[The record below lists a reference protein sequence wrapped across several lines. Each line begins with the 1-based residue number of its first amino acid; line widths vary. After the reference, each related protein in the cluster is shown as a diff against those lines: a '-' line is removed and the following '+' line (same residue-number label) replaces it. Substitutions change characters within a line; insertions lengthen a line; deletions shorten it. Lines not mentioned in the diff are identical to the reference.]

1 MMHIDFMIVF
11 FTNKKSLQ
19 PKSSKVLRTKR
30 QLYANK
36 VNFFRFQFSG
46 GAAFFDIDARHQAI
60 ALPKLV
66 FFQYFRIS
74 EGPKF

>member
-46 GAAFFDIDARHQAI
+46 DAAFFDIDARH
-60 ALPKLV
+60 
-66 FFQYFRIS
+66 
-74 EGPKF
+74 